1 MNGGTPQRFSFAKD
15 RSKSEDPKLMGVK
28 GDNDQQKK
36 LNRLLSM
43 KYNQR

>member
-1 MNGGTPQRFSFAKD
+1 MNGEAPQRVEFGASVSA
-15 RSKSEDPKLMGVK
+15 DPRLIGVK
-28 GDNDQQKK
+28 GDTDRQKK

>member
-1 MNGGTPQRFSFAKD
+1 MNGEAPQRVQFSA
-15 RSKSEDPKLMGVK
+15 SVSADPRLIGVK
-28 GDNDQQKK
+28 GDNDRQKK